1 MNLRKWLSLPVY
13 SDEDENSLVRAL
25 YAIQLALGVIFILAI
40 LLTLSTGR
48 YALAMIVGVGGIPLV
63 IEIWLVRH
71 KRVKASGMILIFT
84 LLGLGI
90 YLMYIGDGLID
101 IAILLV
107 PAVIIVGSLLFTR
120 RTYILLNVFSL
131 LSLTWIAYEQS
142 VGHIATR
149 GKQPVELF
157 GDWAIAM
164 LVLPITA
171 LASYM
176 LAESMRANLRLAR
189 KNEASL
195 SSANRDLEREITE
208 RKQAEEALRENEIFL
223 RAIINNIP
231 FDLWVCNAEGRYI
244 IQNAISY
251 ELAGDL
257 SGKTVEDLNLPSDVF
272 AKYKDKHM
280 RALHGEK
287 VSEEVTAS
295 SQGKERFL
303 LSVQSPVHDNE
314 KILGFIGMNID
325 MTDYKRVEEELR
337 ASQERFAL
345 AVEGSN
351 DGIWDWDMRTNASYA
366 SPRWYGMLGYA
377 PGELEHGEGDDLI
390 LSLMHPDDREHFLE
404 VNEDY
409 WSGRIPN
416 YEVETRLRHKDG
428 SYRWILSRGKA
439 LRDEYGQPYRMAG
452 SHTDITERKRTEQQL
467 QQRAEQLATMNEIG
481 RAVSALQDLNSVL
494 EIIYRQVQRIA
505 PADVF
510 YICLYDPDHEQITF
524 PLVYDMGS
532 RYTEPTTPLKPD
544 SQIAGV
550 IRTGKPFMLHRTLE
564 ELRTPPDPDL
574 GIGDR
579 QRMSASVLI
588 MPLWRGERVMGV
600 LSAQSYTV
608 NAYTD
613 EHAEILAGIGHQAA
627 IAIENA
633 QLYEQAQQEIEERR
647 RVQAER
653 EQLITELE
661 AKNAELEQFTY
672 TVSHDLKSPL
682 ITIRGFLGFIEQD
695 ANSGN
700 TGRLHADI
708 QRVNEAT
715 DKMQTLL
722 YDLLELSRIGRLMN
736 ESEIVPFADLVRDAM
751 GNVHGQLESGR
762 VTVQVQPDLP
772 LVYGDRQRLVEV
784 LQNLI
789 DNAAKFMGNQPEPKI
804 EISYKEQDGE
814 SVFSVRDNGIGIA
827 PEYHERIFGLFNKL
841 DPHVEGTGVG
851 LALVKRIVEVHGGRI
866 WVESELGQG
875 TTFCFTLPIHPAS

>member
-1 MNLRKWLSLPVY
+1 
-13 SDEDENSLVRAL
+13 
-25 YAIQLALGVIFILAI
+25 
-40 LLTLSTGR
+40 
-48 YALAMIVGVGGIPLV
+48 
-63 IEIWLVRH
+63 
-71 KRVKASGMILIFT
+71 
-84 LLGLGI
+84 
-90 YLMYIGDGLID
+90 
-101 IAILLV
+101 
-107 PAVIIVGSLLFTR
+107 
-120 RTYILLNVFSL
+120 
-131 LSLTWIAYEQS
+131 
-142 VGHIATR
+142 
-149 GKQPVELF
+149 
-157 GDWAIAM
+157 
-164 LVLPITA
+164 
-171 LASYM
+171 
-176 LAESMRANLRLAR
+176 
-189 KNEASL
+189 
-195 SSANRDLEREITE
+195 
-208 RKQAEEALRENEIFL
+208 
-223 RAIINNIP
+223 
-231 FDLWVCNAEGRYI
+231 
-244 IQNAISY
+244 
-251 ELAGDL
+251 
-257 SGKTVEDLNLPSDVF
+257 
-272 AKYKDKHM
+272 
-280 RALHGEK
+280 
-287 VSEEVTAS
+287 
-295 SQGKERFL
+295 
-303 LSVQSPVHDNE
+303 
-314 KILGFIGMNID
+314 
-325 MTDYKRVEEELR
+325 
-337 ASQERFAL
+337 
-345 AVEGSN
+345 
-351 DGIWDWDMRTNASYA
+351 
-366 SPRWYGMLGYA
+366 
-377 PGELEHGEGDDLI
+377 
-390 LSLMHPDDREHFLE
+390 
-404 VNEDY
+404 
-409 WSGRIPN
+409 
-416 YEVETRLRHKDG
+416 
-428 SYRWILSRGKA
+428 
-439 LRDEYGQPYRMAG
+439 
-452 SHTDITERKRTEQQL
+452 
-467 QQRAEQLATMNEIG
+467 
-481 RAVSALQDLNSVL
+481 
-494 EIIYRQVQRIA
+494 
-505 PADVF
+505 
-510 YICLYDPDHEQITF
+510 
-524 PLVYDMGS
+524 
-532 RYTEPTTPLKPD
+532 
-544 SQIAGV
+544 
-550 IRTGKPFMLHRTLE
+550 
-564 ELRTPPDPDL
+564 
-574 GIGDR
+574 
-579 QRMSASVLI
+579 

>member
-579 QRMSASVLI
+579 QRMSC
-588 MPLWRGERVMGV
+588 RCGGG
-600 LSAQSYTV
+600 SA
-608 NAYTD
+608 
-613 EHAEILAGIGHQAA
+613 
-627 IAIENA
+627 
-633 QLYEQAQQEIEERR
+633 
-647 RVQAER
+647 
-653 EQLITELE
+653 
-661 AKNAELEQFTY
+661 
-672 TVSHDLKSPL
+672 
-682 ITIRGFLGFIEQD
+682 
-695 ANSGN
+695 
-700 TGRLHADI
+700 
-708 QRVNEAT
+708 
-715 DKMQTLL
+715 
-722 YDLLELSRIGRLMN
+722 
-736 ESEIVPFADLVRDAM
+736 
-751 GNVHGQLESGR
+751 
-762 VTVQVQPDLP
+762 
-772 LVYGDRQRLVEV
+772 
-784 LQNLI
+784 
-789 DNAAKFMGNQPEPKI
+789 
-804 EISYKEQDGE
+804 
-814 SVFSVRDNGIGIA
+814 
-827 PEYHERIFGLFNKL
+827 
-841 DPHVEGTGVG
+841 
-851 LALVKRIVEVHGGRI
+851 
-866 WVESELGQG
+866 
-875 TTFCFTLPIHPAS
+875 